1 MPSKIAW
8 TAPDHHRRRLA
19 ALLLSSFA
27 GTDGLRMV
35 LAQAALTLAHMRQPE
50 IIHVL
55 AGAGADGKSMIMVD
69 LLKATFGSGFG
80 NPHEAS

>member
-1 MPSKIAW
+1 
-8 TAPDHHRRRLA
+8 
-19 ALLLSSFA
+19 
-27 GTDGLRMV
+27 MV

-80 NPHEAS
+80 NPSCTLLQDSLMKHLELPYMRNNLCIKGNARVGD